1 MGTSVSSSKTTEAKL
16 DPELKNLHGKIN
28 NLMSEAPRD
37 ERAETAGMSEG
48 EHKMLAKA
56 RESFGPRNGRDWRKA
71 AV

>member
-1 MGTSVSSSKTTEAKL
+1 L
-16 DPELKNLHGKIN
+16 DSELKNLHGKISD
-28 NLMSEAPRD
+28 LMAEAPGS
-37 ERAETAGMSEG
+37 EGPEAGRMSAG

>member
-1 MGTSVSSSKTTEAKL
+1 MDS
-16 DPELKNLHGKIN
+16 ELKDLHGKIAK
-28 NLMSEAPRD
+28 LTGKASGDTASEAG
-37 ERAETAGMSEG
+37 GMSAG

>member
-1 MGTSVSSSKTTEAKL
+1 MDK
-16 DPELKNLHGKIN
+16 ELKALHGKIGKLTGKAPGDN
-28 NLMSEAPRD
+28 APEAGRMSA
-37 ERAETAGMSEG
+37 G

>member
-1 MGTSVSSSKTTEAKL
+1 MDK
-16 DPELKNLHGKIN
+16 ELKALHGKIAK
-28 NLMSEAPRD
+28 LAGKPSSDAAPEVGRMSA
-37 ERAETAGMSEG
+37 G